1 MAVDYATGLLDF
13 QVFAALNQRGRP
25 KVVGNAVIRIQ
36 DLRDVMALLRD
47 ELRLQNHIDAAQPAA
62 RRGRKKKRAWRRLLV
77 SVIGRKGDPA

>member
-1 MAVDYATGLLDF
+1 MRKTASKSEAQIVMAVDYATGLLDF
-13 QVFAALNQRGRP
+13 QVFAAPNQRGRP

-62 RRGRKKKRAWRRLLV
+62 RRTRKKKRA
-77 SVIGRKGDPA
+77 

>member
-1 MAVDYATGLLDF
+1 MRKMVSKRQPAIVAAVDHDTGVLDL
-13 QVFAALNQRGRP
+13 QVFAAPNQRGRP

-62 RRGRKKKRAWRRLLV
+62 RRTRKKKRA
-77 SVIGRKGDPA
+77 